1 LADAAQRIATSYE
14 QAMKYVHGVSD
25 ENKKQ
30 ADRDVEFDGKLT
42 KLLTKYF
49 YFEQMLAT
57 RDEQLPQ
64 MSRRSSADVHDEF
77 VDELA
82 EKSEPKAAR
91 PSPEK
96 KTVAE
101 PAKDGFN
108 DDDDWGSAPKH

>member
-1 LADAAQRIATSYE
+1 MGSEGPHTSLTY
-14 QAMKYVHGVSD
+14 
-25 ENKKQ
+25 
-30 ADRDVEFDGKLT
+30 RDVEFDGKLT

-49 YFEQMLAT
+49 NFEQMLAT

-77 VDELA
+77 VDEPA

-101 PAKDGFN
+101 PAKDSFY